1 MKKTFVLGIAT
12 LALAGLAAAETHRI
26 TLYQPSVVNGKQLKA
41 GDYKLELKDN
51 KMTLSRGKETVTADV
66 KVEQG
71 DAKYGSTAIR
81 YLNADGNYK
90 VSEIRLG
97 GSKTKLTV
105 DGSKGTVAE

>member
-1 MKKTFVLGIAT
+1 MKKTFVLGIAS

-26 TLYQPSVVNGKQLKA
+26 TLFQPSVVNGKQLKP

-71 DAKYGSTAIR
+71 DSKFPSTAIR
-81 YLNADGNYK
+81 YLNGDGNYK

-97 GSKTKLTV
+97 GSKTKLTI
-105 DGSKGTVAE
+105 DGAKATVAE